1 MVFLNKRFIFNKLK
15 ENKITDEELK
25 GYALTLNT
33 INYRISRNKINRIFM
48 IKLSLILKCPIK
60 KLFINPNGNIFDD
73 NN

>member
-1 MVFLNKRFIFNKLK
+1 MVFLNKRFIFNKIK
-15 ENKITDEELK
+15 EDNITDEDLK

-33 INYRISRNKINRIFM
+33 ITYRVTRNKINRIFI

-60 KLFINPNGNIFDD
+60 KLFINPNVNIFEE